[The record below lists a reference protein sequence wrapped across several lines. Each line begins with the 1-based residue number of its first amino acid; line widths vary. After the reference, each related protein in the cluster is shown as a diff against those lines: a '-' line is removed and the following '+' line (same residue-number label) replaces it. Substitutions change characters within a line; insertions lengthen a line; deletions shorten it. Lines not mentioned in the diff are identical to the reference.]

1 MLPNAVLEILGG
13 GQMCMSNMLY
23 RIPSPLG
30 EKVAEGRMRGHK
42 GTVASL
48 QRLYV
53 IPQRQTKSALPYWML
68 VAIQHTPV
76 PSSRSGFAASCGCRR
91 LAGGHSPLLHTRCPL
106 QSNMPRSVIPQRFR
120 CVLRVSSPCGI
131 SIGAPL
137 NASGFRLRS
146 RKVTMPA

>member
-1 MLPNAVLEILGG
+1 MRKSFKIKNLIRNNRYAFLSRGEEKNLLANEMSLQILGG

-76 PSSRSGFAASCGCRR
+76 PSSRNENVC
-91 LAGGHSPLLHTRCPL
+91 
-106 QSNMPRSVIPQRFR
+106 
-120 CVLRVSSPCGI
+120 
-131 SIGAPL
+131 
-137 NASGFRLRS
+137 
-146 RKVTMPA
+146 K